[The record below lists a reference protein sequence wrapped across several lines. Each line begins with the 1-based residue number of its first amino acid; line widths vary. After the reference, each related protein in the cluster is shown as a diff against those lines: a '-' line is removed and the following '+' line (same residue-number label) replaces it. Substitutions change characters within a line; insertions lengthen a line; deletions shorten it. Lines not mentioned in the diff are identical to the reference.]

1 MYARNDFLE
10 PLSKIKMARSY
21 SRKKGKSNS
30 TRPVNIDN
38 SEWTNKD
45 AKLVKQTILDLAKD
59 GKSSSEIGM
68 ILRDSYAVPDVKA
81 LLGVKV
87 GKVLTEGKI
96 THEVPEDLLALIRR
110 DIALAKHRETNHKDM
125 TSKRGQQLTLSKINR
140 LVGYY
145 KSKGILAEDWTYNRV
160 KAVQWIV

>member
-1 MYARNDFLE
+1 
-10 PLSKIKMARSY
+10 MARAY

-45 AKLVKQTILDLAKD
+45 AKLIKQTILDLAKD
-59 GKSSSEIGM
+59 GKSASEIGM

-81 LLGVKV
+81 LLGMKL
-87 GKVLTEGKI
+87 GKVLIEGEI

-125 TSKRGQQLTLSKINR
+125 TSKRGQQLTLSKINK
-140 LVGYY
+140 LVDYY
-145 KSKGILAEDWTYNRV
+145 KSKGVLAKDWTYNRE